1 MDGENNKMQIEKHLR
16 QKINCIIP
24 AYRKFFIFVKI
35 HFMTQMQ
42 IFIENFSG
50 ENFENFSHE
59 NGFTFWYATDL
70 MKMLDYENFH
80 SFSKAV
86 NKAMT
91 TCNTLNINI
100 IDNFLQERRIV
111 DGKEISDFKLSR
123 FACYLTVMN
132 ADNRKQGVAI
142 AQAYFASLAGAV
154 QNYIEEANKIERL
167 VIREELSEREE
178 VLSGVVHQS
187 GVENYAFFRN
197 AGYRGMYNMNINKLR
212 QLRGIPNDKTP
223 LNFMGKEELA
233 ANLFRITQTELKI
246 RQENIIGQQPLENAA
261 EKVGRKV
268 RQTMKE
274 ISGVL
279 PENLPK
285 HQDIQQVKKDLK
297 IKSRQIKQIDK
308 KKHK

>member
-1 MDGENNKMQIEKHLR
+1 MQIEKHLR

>member
-1 MDGENNKMQIEKHLR
+1 MQIEKHLR

-246 RQENIIGQQPLENAA
+246 RQENITGQQPLENAA

>member
-1 MDGENNKMQIEKHLR
+1 
-16 QKINCIIP
+16 
-24 AYRKFFIFVKI
+24 
-35 HFMTQMQ
+35 MTQMQ